1 MQKQE
6 LTKRQQQAQKT
17 RQHIYDIGLM
27 LMQKNGYHATTVS
40 QISKAANV
48 SVGAFYHHFR
58 SKEDILSQIYE
69 NADEYFLQEVKARIQ
84 AYKVPEQVVEFF
96 QYYADYNV
104 RVGIDTMKVLY
115 HADNI
120 WFLKKNRGMQQ
131 VLQSLLAEGQARNEV
146 ISGQTAEEI
155 SDFLFMSARGVVFNW
170 CMLDGR
176 NDLVR
181 DMKAYMQR
189 LVTLFLP

>member
-120 WFLKKNRGMQQ
+120 GFLKKNRGMQQ

>member
-1 MQKQE
+1 MKKKI
-6 LTKRQQQAQKT
+6 LTQRQLQAQKT
-17 RQHIYDIGLM
+17 RQHIYDVGLM

-40 QISKAANV
+40 QISKAAKV

-58 SKEDILSQIYE
+58 SKEDILSHIYE
-69 NADEYFLQEVKARIQ
+69 NADSYFLQVVKTDICSG
-84 AYKVPEQVVEFF
+84 KTSEQVVEFF
-96 QYYADYNV
+96 QHYAEYNLQ
-104 RVGIDTMKVLY
+104 VGIDTMKVLY

-131 VLQSLLAEGQARNEV
+131 VLRSILETGQANNE
-146 ISGQTAEEI
+146 ITSEQSSDEI

-170 CMLDGR
+170 CMQNGR
-176 NDLVR
+176 NDLLQ

-189 LVTLFLP
+189 LVTLFLL